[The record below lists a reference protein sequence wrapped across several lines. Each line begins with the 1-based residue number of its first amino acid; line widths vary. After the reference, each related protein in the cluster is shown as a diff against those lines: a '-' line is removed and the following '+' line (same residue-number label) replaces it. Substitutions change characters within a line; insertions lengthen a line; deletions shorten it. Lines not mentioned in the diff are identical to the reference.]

1 MGLDLPVGSAVAVIL
16 YVALVVCAILLFIEL
31 SRQNRR

>member
-1 MGLDLPVGSAVAVIL
+1 MACGTATALIL
-16 YVALVVCAILLFIEL
+16 YVALAVCAILLFIEL

>member
-1 MGLDLPVGSAVAVIL
+1 MGFDVPGGSAMAAIL